1 LAQFLAYRTTLSS
14 KIQQPR
20 LLVLTTVF
28 PSGAQPN
35 VGLFVRERMF
45 RVGRRLP
52 LVVVVPQPWFPL
64 QGLITRFWK
73 PHFRLPAPFHEIQQG
88 VEVYHPRFLSI
99 PGFLKGWDGILMAL
113 CCFPLLLRLRK
124 SFRFNVIDAHFAYPD
139 GYAATLLAN
148 WLRVPA
154 TITLRGTE
162 VPLSRYPARRVR
174 MLKAL
179 RHARR
184 VFSVSEALKSHVVAM
199 GADADKIGVVGNGVD
214 ISKFHPVDRVEA
226 RRQLGLPEDAN
237 VLVSVG
243 GLVERKGFHR
253 VIDVLPRLLH
263 RYPNLHYLIVGGASV
278 EGDISMQLK
287 EQVRNLGLCDQVHF
301 LGSLAPGELKVP
313 LSSADV
319 FVLATRNE
327 GWANVF
333 LEAMA
338 CGLPVVTTD
347 VGGNSEVV
355 CREELGMIVP
365 FGDAEALHDGLIT
378 ALAKSWDRKL
388 IVDYALENDWEKRV
402 DVLVSEFQDVVASV
416 DSMQRLDLPEA
427 PSG

>member
-1 LAQFLAYRTTLSS
+1 
-14 KIQQPR
+14 
-20 LLVLTTVF
+20 
-28 PSGAQPN
+28 
-35 VGLFVRERMF
+35 
-45 RVGRRLP
+45 
-52 LVVVVPQPWFPL
+52 
-64 QGLITRFWK
+64 
-73 PHFRLPAPFHEIQQG
+73 
-88 VEVYHPRFLSI
+88 
-99 PGFLKGWDGILMAL
+99 MAL

-148 WLRVPA
+148 WLRIPA

-184 VFSVSEALKSHVVAM
+184 VFSVAEALKSHVVAM

-287 EQVRNLGLCDQVHF
+287 EQVRNLELCDQVHF
-301 LGSLAPGELKVP
+301 LGSLAPEELKVP

>member
-1 LAQFLAYRTTLSS
+1 MVF
-14 KIQQPR
+14 
-20 LLVLTTVF
+20 TTVF
-28 PSGAQPN
+28 PNGAQPN
-35 VGLFVRERMF
+35 IGLFVRERMF

-52 LVVVVPQPWFPL
+52 LIVVAPQPWFPF

-73 PHFRLPAPFHEIQQG
+73 PHFRLPAPSHEIQCG
-88 VEVYHPRFLSI
+88 FDVYHPRFISI
-99 PGFLKGWDGILMAL
+99 PGLLKGWDGFLMAL
-113 CCFPLLLRLRK
+113 CCFPLLLKLRK
-124 SFRFNVIDAHFAYPD
+124 SFCFNVIDSHFTYPD

-162 VPLSRYPARRVR
+162 VPLARYSARRVR

-179 RHARR
+179 RYARR
-184 VFSVSEALKSHVVAM
+184 VFSVAEALKGHVVAM
-199 GADADKIGVVGNGVD
+199 GADTDKISVVGNGVD
-214 ISKFHPVDRVEA
+214 ISKFHPVDHVEA
-226 RRQLGLPEDAN
+226 RRRLGLPKDAK
-237 VLVSVG
+237 VLISVG

-253 VIDVLPRLLH
+253 VIEVLPRLLQ

-278 EGDISMQLK
+278 EGDMSTQLR
-287 EQVRNLGLCDQVHF
+287 EQVRALGLLDRVHF
-301 LGSLAPGELKVP
+301 LGSLAPEELKVP
-313 LSSADV
+313 LSASDV

-355 CREELGMIVP
+355 CREELGIIVP

-378 ALAKSWDRKL
+378 ALITSWDRKL
-388 IVDYALENDWEKRV
+388 IVDYARENDWEKRV
-402 DVLVSEFQDVVASV
+402 DILVSAFQDVVASV
-416 DSMQRLDLPEA
+416 DAMKSLGV
-427 PSG
+427 SGGSSG

>member
-1 LAQFLAYRTTLSS
+1 MKMA
-14 KIQQPR
+14 QPR
-20 LLVLTTVF
+20 VLVFTTVF
-28 PSGAQPN
+28 PHSGQPS
-35 VGLFVRERMF
+35 VGLFVKERMF
-45 RVGRRLP
+45 RVGRRIP
-52 LVVVVPQPWFPL
+52 IVVVAPYPWFPL

-73 PHFRLPAPFHEIQQG
+73 PHFRRPAPSHEIQQG
-88 VEVYHPRFLSI
+88 FEVYHPRFLSI
-99 PGFLKGWDGILMAL
+99 PGLLKGWDGILMAL

-184 VFSVSEALKSHVVAM
+184 VFSVAEALKSHVVAM

-253 VIDVLPRLLH
+253 VIDVLPRLLQH
-263 RYPNLHYLIVGGASV
+263 YPNLHYLIVGGASV
-278 EGDISMQLK
+278 EGDMSMQLK
-287 EQVRNLGLCDQVHF
+287 EQVRNLELCDQVHF
-301 LGSLAPGELKVP
+301 LGSLAPEELKVP

-355 CREELGMIVP
+355 CREEFGMIVP

-416 DSMQRLDLPEA
+416 DTMQRLDLPEA